1 MLQKALLQVDPNSK
15 RRIRRAANAA
25 VRSGTVCHTD
35 AMAGRGR
42 DNVVLVDMDGVLAD
56 FDGAVLSQLPPEIER
71 VARTHF
77 YISKDYP
84 AHAEHVRYITSQ
96 PDFFLDLPLVD
107 NALGGWQ
114 RLIDAGYQPQIC
126 TAPLSKNSHS
136 AQNKL
141 AWLDRHLRPHFGDL
155 VVSDAI
161 IDKRKYRYDGLAL
174 IDDRPEVDT
183 NDGQARWLHVVFDR
197 PYNQDSTA
205 ALRIRGWND
214 PDLEDTLEAIRRRTR
229 R

>member
-1 MLQKALLQVDPNSK
+1 
-15 RRIRRAANAA
+15 
-25 VRSGTVCHTD
+25 
-35 AMAGRGR
+35 MADGGR

-56 FDGAVLSQLPPEIER
+56 FDAAVLDQLPPGIER

-77 YISKDYP
+77 YISEDYQT
-84 AHAEHVRYITSQ
+84 HAKHVRDITSRA
-96 PDFFLDLPLVD
+96 DFFLDLPLVD
-107 NALGGWQ
+107 NALDGWQ
-114 RLIDAGYQPQIC
+114 RLIGAGYQPQIC
-126 TAPLSKNSHS
+126 SAPLSRNSDS
-136 AQNKL
+136 VRNKL
-141 AWLDRHLRPHFGDL
+141 AWLDRHFAPRFGDL
-155 VVSDAI
+155 VVSEAI
-161 IDKRKYRYDGLAL
+161 IDKRKYRHGGLAL

-214 PDLEDTLEAIRRRTR
+214 PDLEDTLEAARRLTR